1 MGIAIIGTDE
11 RVTCTYL
18 MTSDERMNGNVEESG
33 GNGYIIR
40 KVFKY
45 SKDPVEEWKQVC
57 KYVLEIFKR
66 QTIDVLLMIMDSL
79 VDQNVSIIDFFK
91 ANVKSVNECYP
102 YQSKEENDVDE
113 HAAYLLNN
121 LTVNNELH
129 SNLRI
134 KNYHFDE
141 KIFKNLKELNIYNSK
156 WIGYN
161 RLLEIDC
168 RSVVLGK
175 NLISIK
181 EWNLFIKKWIA
192 MKTNKNLE
200 YLELDYRDFEEF
212 RALVLHDIP
221 HELVDGGIKRTINKL
236 SYPNR
241 SIEISGGIDIRRVD
255 GKTATFFVFQM
266 EFLAM
271 SVN

>member
-1 MGIAIIGTDE
+1 MTFYSKYSVQLCVDKTMGIAIIGTDE

-18 MTSDERMNGNVEESG
+18 MTSDEQMNGNVEESG

-45 SKDPVEEWKQVC
+45 SKDPVDEWKQLS

-79 VDQNVSIIDFFK
+79 VDQNVSIIDFLK

-141 KIFKNLKELNIYNSK
+141 KNFKNLKELNIYNSK

-161 RLLEIDC
+161 RLSLSPIT
-168 RSVVLGK
+168 SPPVP
-175 NLISIK
+175 
-181 EWNLFIKKWIA
+181 
-192 MKTNKNLE
+192 
-200 YLELDYRDFEEF
+200 YL
-212 RALVLHDIP
+212 
-221 HELVDGGIKRTINKL
+221 
-236 SYPNR
+236 
-241 SIEISGGIDIRRVD
+241 
-255 GKTATFFVFQM
+255 
-266 EFLAM
+266 
-271 SVN
+271 